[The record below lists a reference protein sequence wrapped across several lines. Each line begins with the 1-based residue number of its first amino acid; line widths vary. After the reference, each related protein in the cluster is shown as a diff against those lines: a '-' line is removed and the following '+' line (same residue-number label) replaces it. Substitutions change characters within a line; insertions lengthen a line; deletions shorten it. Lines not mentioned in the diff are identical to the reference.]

1 MQDAVE
7 PKPCPRCRAMTRA
20 ERGSIAAVTK
30 LAGKTAIV
38 TGGASGIGA
47 ALAGELVRRGAAVV
61 IADRQVEEGRALAER
76 LAASG
81 GRARAVE
88 LDVRD
93 LEAQERVVSD
103 TIAREGRVDLFFA
116 NAGIGVGGEMD
127 GYAREDW
134 DDVIDVNVRGVA
146 YSVQAVYPHMVR
158 QRAGHIVTTASMAGL
173 VGAAGEGSYTAAK
186 HAVVGLSKS
195 LRVEAKRHGVR
206 VSVLCPGAIRT
217 PILTGG
223 RYGRL
228 NFDGLTEETMLELWA
243 VTRPMDP
250 DELAQKT
257 LDAVARNES
266 IIVFPRWWKALWWLE
281 RVSPAAS
288 ELVWSGMLAK
298 LRKDLETKGVTPRT
312 RRS

>member
-1 MQDAVE
+1 M
-7 PKPCPRCRAMTRA
+7 
-20 ERGSIAAVTK
+20 TK
-30 LAGKTAIV
+30 LAGKNAIV

-47 ALAGELVRRGAAVV
+47 ALARELVRRGAAVV
-61 IADRQVEEGRALAER
+61 IADRQIDEGRALAER
-76 LAASG
+76 LVASG

-93 LEAQERVVSD
+93 LDAQERVVSD
-103 TIAREGRVDLFFA
+103 TLAREGHVDLFFA

-146 YSVQAVYPHMVR
+146 YSIQAVYPHMVR
-158 QRAGHIVTTASMAGL
+158 KRAGHIVTTASMAGL

-195 LRVEAKRHGVR
+195 LRVEAKRHGVK

-228 NFDGLTEETMLELWA
+228 NFDGLTEETMLELWSI
-243 VTRPMDP
+243 TRPMDP
-250 DELAQKT
+250 ADFARKT
-257 LDAVARNES
+257 LDAVARNEG

-281 RVSPAAS
+281 RVSPDAS
-288 ELVWSGMLAK
+288 TLLWSGMIAK
-298 LRKDLETKGVTPRT
+298 LRRDLEAKGVRPRK
-312 RRS
+312 RA

>member
-1 MQDAVE
+1 
-7 PKPCPRCRAMTRA
+7 
-20 ERGSIAAVTK
+20 VTK

-47 ALAGELVRRGAAVV
+47 ALAAELVRRGAAVV
-61 IADRQVEEGRALAER
+61 IADRQIEEGRALAER
-76 LAASG
+76 LAGSG

-93 LEAQERVVSD
+93 LDAQERVVSE
-103 TIAREGRVDLFFA
+103 TISREGTVDLFFA

-158 QRAGHIVTTASMAGL
+158 RRAGHIVTTASMAGL

-195 LRVEAKRHGVR
+195 LRVEAKRHGVN

-228 NFDGLTEETMLELWA
+228 NFDGLTEETMLELWSI
-243 VTRPMDP
+243 TRPMDP
-250 DELAQKT
+250 DELARKT
-257 LDAVARNES
+257 LDAVARNEG

-281 RVSPAAS
+281 RVSPEAS
-288 ELVWSGMLAK
+288 TLVWSGMLAK
-298 LRKDLETKGVTPRT
+298 LRRDLEARGVTPR
-312 RRS
+312 RRP

>member
-1 MQDAVE
+1 M
-7 PKPCPRCRAMTRA
+7 
-20 ERGSIAAVTK
+20 TK
-30 LAGKTAIV
+30 LSGQTAII

-47 ALAGELVRRGAAVV
+47 ALAAELVARGARVV
-61 IADRQVEEGRALAER
+61 IADRQIDEGRD
-76 LAASG
+76 LAARLG
-81 GRARAVE
+81 GGCARAVE

-93 LEAQERVVSD
+93 LAAQERVVAD

-127 GYAREDW
+127 GYTREDW

-158 QRAGHIVTTASMAGL
+158 QGAGHIIPTASMAGL

-186 HAVVGLSKS
+186 HAVVGLAKS
-195 LRVEAKRHGVR
+195 LRVEAKRHGVK

-228 NFDGLTEETMLELWA
+228 NFDGLTEKDILDMWA
-243 VTRPMDP
+243 ITRPMDP
-250 DELAQKT
+250 AELAGKA

-266 IIVFPRWWKALWWLE
+266 IIVFPRWWKAFWWLE
-281 RVSPAAS
+281 RVSPEAS
-288 ELVWSGMLAK
+288 SVVWTAMLAK
-298 LRKDLETKGVTPRT
+298 LRRDLEAKGVRPRA
-312 RRS
+312 RR